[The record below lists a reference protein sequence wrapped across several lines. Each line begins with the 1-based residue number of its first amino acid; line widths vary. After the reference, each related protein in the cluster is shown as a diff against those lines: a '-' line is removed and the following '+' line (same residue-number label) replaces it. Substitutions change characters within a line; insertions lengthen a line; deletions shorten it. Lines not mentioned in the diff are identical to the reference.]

1 MLEHGMEGGGELAV
15 GDRLGPYRL
24 EGRLGEG
31 ATGVVFRAARG
42 PDRDVVALKVLHARL
57 AGDDVFRRRF
67 AHEARV
73 ARAVEHESLVPVVD
87 SGEIDGRYYLAGMY
101 MPGGSLAERLER
113 EGPLPLPVVLEVVR
127 AVGTALDAL
136 HDSGLV
142 HRDVKPSN
150 LVLDAGG
157 NVLLTDFGLAK
168 GAALTA
174 LTRPGQVL
182 GTLDYLAPEL
192 IRGDEATPSCDVYAL
207 GCVVFECIAGTPPFG
222 GRNLLQVGTAHLEEE
237 PPDAAAGRDDVPDA
251 VSWAVGRALAK
262 QPASRP
268 PTATALASLLHVA
281 AGAHRP

>member
-1 MLEHGMEGGGELAV
+1 MAAGELAA

-24 EGRLGEG
+24 EEVLGEG
-31 ATGVVFRAARG
+31 ATGVVYRAVRE
-42 PDRDVVALKVLHARL
+42 PEEQTVALKVLRPRL
-57 AGDDVFRRRF
+57 AADDVYRRRF

-73 ARAVEHESLVPVVD
+73 ARDVRHDYLVPVVD
-87 SGEIDGRYYLAGMY
+87 SGELEGRYYLAGTY
-101 MPGGSLAERLER
+101 VSGGSLAARIER
-113 EGPLPLPVVLEVVR
+113 EGPLALADVLELVR

-136 HDSGLV
+136 HESGLV

-150 LVLDAGG
+150 LMLDGRG
-157 NVLLTDFGLAK
+157 SVLLTDFGLAK

-174 LTRPGQVL
+174 LTQPGQVL

-192 IRGDEATPSCDVYAL
+192 IRGDEATPSCDIYAL
-207 GCVVFECIAGTPPFG
+207 GCVLFECLAGTPPFG
-222 GRNLLQVGTAHLEEE
+222 GRNLLQVGTAHLEED
-237 PPDAAAGRDDVPDA
+237 PPDPAAGRDDVPDA

-262 QPASRP
+262 DPASRP